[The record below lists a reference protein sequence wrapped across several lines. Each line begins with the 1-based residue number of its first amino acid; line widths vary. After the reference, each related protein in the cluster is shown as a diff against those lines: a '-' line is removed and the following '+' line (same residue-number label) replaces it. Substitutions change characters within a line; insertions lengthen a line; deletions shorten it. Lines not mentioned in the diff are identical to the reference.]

1 MRKREVNM
9 GKNNE
14 YYYEETYSETTE
26 PVIENEIGCGFC
38 RDKRKNKDIEL
49 YFLDRANNMRVCSYC
64 PSCGRKL
71 G

>member
-1 MRKREVNM
+1 M
-9 GKNNE
+9 GRNRDD
-14 YYYEETYSETTE
+14 YYYEEVYSTETEETTIKNE
-26 PVIENEIGCGFC
+26 IEIGCGFC

-49 YFLDRANNMRVCSYC
+49 YFLDRANNMRPCSYC

>member
-1 MRKREVNM
+1 M
-9 GKNNE
+9 GRNRND
-14 YYYEETYSETTE
+14 YDYEEVYSTETEETTIVNE
-26 PVIENEIGCGFC
+26 IEIGCGFC

-49 YFLDRANNMRVCSYC
+49 YFLDRANNMRPCSYC

>member
-1 MRKREVNM
+1 MRDD
-9 GKNNE
+9 
-14 YYYEETYSETTE
+14 YYYEEVYSTETEKTTTDE
-26 PVIENEIGCGFC
+26 IEIGCGFC

-49 YFLDRANNMRVCSYC
+49 YFLDRANNMRPCSYC

>member
-1 MRKREVNM
+1 M
-9 GKNNE
+9 GRNRDD
-14 YYYEETYSETTE
+14 YYYEEVYSTETEETTIGNE
-26 PVIENEIGCGFC
+26 IEIGCGFC

-49 YFLDRANNMRVCSYC
+49 YFLDRANNMRPCSYC

>member
-1 MRKREVNM
+1 M
-9 GKNNE
+9 GRNKND
-14 YYYEETYSETTE
+14 YYYEEVYSETEETVMNE
-26 PVIENEIGCGFC
+26 IEIGCGFC

-49 YFLDRANNMRVCSYC
+49 YFLDRANNMRPCFYC

>member
-1 MRKREVNM
+1 MAR
-9 GKNNE
+9 NNRDD
-14 YYYEETYSETTE
+14 YYYEEVYSSETE
-26 PVIENEIGCGFC
+26 EKVEEIEIGCGFC

-49 YFLDRANNMRVCSYC
+49 YFLDRANNMRPCSYC